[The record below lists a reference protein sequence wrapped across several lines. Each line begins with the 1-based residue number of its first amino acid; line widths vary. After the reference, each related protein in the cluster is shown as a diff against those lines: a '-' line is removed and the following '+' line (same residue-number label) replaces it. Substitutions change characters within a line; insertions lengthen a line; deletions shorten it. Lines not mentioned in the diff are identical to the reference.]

1 MLRCHLPSPASILG
15 VVQWGVSSDGDNCR
29 DRAGANW
36 LNEDRQTRQIYNIP
50 ISSLP
55 GTEPSAASSCFLV
68 LTASN
73 QWTQPR
79 HLEAHLLCC
88 CSQFSPDD
96 ILESV
101 GNVVL
106 ITVKSI

>member
-15 VVQWGVSSDGDNCR
+15 VVQCGVSSDGDNCR

-55 GTEPSAASSCFLV
+55 GTEPRCGLQLLPGADS
-68 LTASN
+68 
-73 QWTQPR
+73 QPQPR
-79 HLEAHLLCC
+79 HLEPHLLCC

-101 GNVVL
+101 SNVVL

>member
-1 MLRCHLPSPASILG
+1 MVIIAGTGQGLIGLMRTGRQDKYTTYPSPVCRGLSLG
-15 VVQWGVSSDGDNCR
+15 
-29 DRAGANW
+29 
-36 LNEDRQTRQIYNIP
+36 
-50 ISSLP
+50 
-55 GTEPSAASSCFLV
+55 AASSCFLV
-68 LTASN
+68 LTVSN

-79 HLEAHLLCC
+79 QLEAHLLCC

-101 GNVVL
+101 SNVVL